1 MLMMIALLGLVVS
14 SYIRKVL
21 IALLIALELLLLSA
35 VLANM
40 STYLILD
47 ESTAQVLLALII
59 TLAGSET
66 SIALALIVHYYQY
79 TSTVSLEPIN

>member
-1 MLMMIALLGLVVS
+1 MIALLGLVVS
-14 SYIRKVL
+14 SYTRKIL

-79 TSTVSLEPIN
+79 SNTISLEPIN